1 VNRCSRKASK
11 AGLVK
16 GSSGRATIQGLA
28 GQALKWLFRVEA
40 TTACA
45 GLALVVSALLADL
58 VARELFG
65 NGLFGAQRFSVYANA
80 IASLLGFAIV
90 VHTGGHLRVAL
101 LDQVFPSSWHAVMCR
116 LGDAI
121 SAVLC
126 VILAYFAF
134 RFVKSTFV
142 IGDTDAVFQIRIWPL
157 QAVLPYIFF
166 SAALRYAC
174 YAAFPALGTR
184 EKGFA

>member
-1 VNRCSRKASK
+1 MSQAF
-11 AGLVK
+11 A
-16 GSSGRATIQGLA
+16 GRALT
-28 GQALKWLFRVEA
+28 WLFRLEA
-40 TTACA
+40 TAACA
-45 GLALVVSALLADL
+45 GLALVVLALLADF

-90 VHTGGHLRVAL
+90 VHTGGHLRISL
-101 LDQVFPSSWHAVMCR
+101 LDQAFPSSWHAAMRR

-121 SAVLC
+121 SATLC
-126 VILAYFAF
+126 VILLYFAF

-142 IGDTDAVFQIRIWPL
+142 IGDTDAVFHIRIWPI

-174 YAAFPALGTR
+174 YAAFPALRPEER
-184 EKGFA
+184 EFA